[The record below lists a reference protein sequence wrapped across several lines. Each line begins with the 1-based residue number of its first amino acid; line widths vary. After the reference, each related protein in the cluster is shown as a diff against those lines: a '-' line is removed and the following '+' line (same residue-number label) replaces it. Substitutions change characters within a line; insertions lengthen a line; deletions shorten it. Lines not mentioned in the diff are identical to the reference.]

1 MASSQKLDIKIHIK
15 GCSWSIIID
24 KEIKPIAH
32 GVCKVSQVG
41 DTLIFMIE
49 QETYGLKKGMPV
61 VLQSEGDKVVFIFKS
76 PEDEDAMFGLATSN
90 SSEAQDLAELLRQM
104 MHIEEP
110 ATEEEKK
117 EETKESCTV
126 AKYGNKL
133 ASVISKGGKLGLST
147 IDKGTAK
154 TKQGIKIAT
163 RKAKEKIPKKQEATK
178 ISEDTKEKVQKAKM
192 ASAVAVNVSA
202 AMIKGALEAANQ
214 MSDTLAPA
222 LNDYLQKKG
231 LKSDKPAGPKT
242 EATINVGKQSVK
254 AALELYIAMKDA
266 SIALMAAS
274 LEAGAEIIEHRY
286 GDEAGALA
294 RDAKDTVNNALSVS
308 QNLGGLG
315 VKATAKKVMVQTVL
329 KSVDGDDCEKKE
341 TAEESKVSLG
351 KPPETGAALSPEPSS
366 SGLALAVPD
375 QKRET
380 SKALQMD

>member
-315 VKATAKKVMVQTVL
+315 VKGAAKKVMVQTVL
-329 KSVDGDDCEKKE
+329 KSVDDDDCEKKE
-341 TAEESKVSLG
+341 TDEESKVSAS
-351 KPPETGAALSPEPSS
+351 KPPERGSALSPE
-366 SGLALAVPD
+366 GLALAVPD